1 MEKYVI
7 YYYESATNK
16 KYIGTIYRNSV
27 NDTKDIGD
35 AIEFEDRET
44 AINVKNYLS
53 KREKEDYKVL
63 CIKTTF
69 DEVE

>member
-1 MEKYVI
+1 MEKYII
-7 YYYESATNK
+7 YCDETTTSR
-16 KYIGTIYRNSV
+16 KYVYTIYRNSV
-27 NDTKDIGD
+27 SDSKDIGD
-35 AIEFEDRET
+35 AIEFYDKDT
-44 AINVKNYLS
+44 AISVKNYLS

>member
-7 YYYESATNK
+7 YCDETQTSR
-16 KYIGTIYRNSV
+16 KYVYTIYRNSV
-27 NDTKDIGD
+27 SDSKDIGD
-35 AIEFEDRET
+35 AIEFEDKET
-44 AINVKNYLS
+44 AISVKNYLS
-53 KREKEDYKVL
+53 KREKEQYKVM